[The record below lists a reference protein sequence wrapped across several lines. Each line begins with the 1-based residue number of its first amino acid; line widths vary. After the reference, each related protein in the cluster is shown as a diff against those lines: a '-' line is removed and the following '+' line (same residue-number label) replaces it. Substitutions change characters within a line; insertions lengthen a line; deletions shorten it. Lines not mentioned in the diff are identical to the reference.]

1 MKKLVLFFMLPFF
14 GLTQVKGIETRDTL
28 SFYDMFMCSCSC
40 LVYDHLSKTYDYH
53 YAFYDINHEI
63 GDKEIDSIYNKLV
76 DVLVLNG
83 LDVDKPSKVIATSPL
98 IDVRQIKKNYRT
110 GNIKDGRY
118 NYNIGNYLICFIY
131 SIDMI
136 ELFIYEDPYK
146 NKKIK

>member
-28 SFYDMFMCSCSC
+28 SFYDMFICSCPC
-40 LVYDHLSKTYDYH
+40 LVFDYLSKTYDYH

-76 DVLVLNG
+76 DVLALNG
-83 LDVDKPSKVIATSPL
+83 LDVTKPSKVIATSPL
-98 IDVRQIKKNYRT
+98 IDVRQIKKNFRN